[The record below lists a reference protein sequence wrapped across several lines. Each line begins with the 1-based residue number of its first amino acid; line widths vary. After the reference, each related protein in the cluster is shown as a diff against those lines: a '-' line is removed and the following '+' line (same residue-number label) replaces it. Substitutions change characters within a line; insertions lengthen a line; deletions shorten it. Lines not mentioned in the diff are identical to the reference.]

1 MRSLYLL
8 LLASIALAD
17 VDIKKPESGQTFDA
31 SGGLAIIE
39 IEWEDDTVSFDF
51 SDLDNAEHYDITLM
65 TGTNDNIGT
74 VKRMGSKLDN
84 TERSFTA
91 KIDNDVGPNGYY
103 FFQIYTQF
111 PYQGYT
117 IHYTNRFRL
126 TGMDGSGS
134 SFTFENA
141 LFSESGHQPQPQWNA
156 GGTALKIDLDSFT
169 LTYTALTGWVR
180 YAPMQMNPTL
190 PVTGTTWSR
199 RHETSSFTPYTAIS
213 HFPNAWTTTTAPK
226 TYTIDSKV
234 NSAPINTYPTYY
246 YPASSRIRLATLSNA
261 RRKRWV

>member
-31 SGGLAIIE
+31 SGGSAIIE

-156 GGTALKIDLDSFT
+156 GGTALKIDSDSFT
-169 LTYTALTGWVR
+169 LTYTAQTGWV
-180 YAPMQMNPTL
+180 
-190 PVTGTTWSR
+190 

-246 YPASSRIRLATLSNA
+246 YPASSRIRSATLSNA